1 MTYSCGDIRVW
12 SGRTLLNFC
21 WVSIVFDILIASIS
35 WTVAHS
41 PINYTIFWK
50 SIMRNFRC
58 IYVKCFTRLCF
69 FSEVSAKLKKM
80 HLFRQFKSHN
90 SGTFWELCNIYFVFS
105 HFHVPPPLWYI
116 LVCKIAKFWAKATD
130 SDSPLYLSRK

>member
-58 IYVKCFTRLCF
+58 IYVKCFTRLF
-69 FSEVSAKLKKM
+69 FFLSPAQNWKKCTFLDNLRAITQEHSENFVTFILY
-80 HLFRQFKSHN
+80 LFIFMC
-90 SGTFWELCNIYFVFS
+90 L
-105 HFHVPPPLWYI
+105 PLLWYI
-116 LVCKIAKFWAKATD
+116 LVCKISQFWAKATD